1 MAESQA
7 ADAQNF
13 ASSAPISPLALA
25 HLTATLVSAEIIPA
39 KPESGGDP
47 SDDVANASP
56 RRLIV
61 AAAEFLELCEEVQT
75 VRQMAKK
82 ASTAEQEFSTQ
93 YSIWLKKYRDKKS
106 KISEAHIPI
115 QEVLK
120 FVGADRSKLG
130 TAELKKINEEKPW
143 DELPQDRQ
151 KQAMYLY
158 LSHPENQLGITKYDA
173 ESGTK
178 NTVRS
183 PYSTPDMSQAREITN
198 RMKELENE
206 ARAKLQKK
214 LDVVTTPLD
223 ANKKLM
229 AARLK
234 EAENGIPASM
244 LRIEMIDALKEVFAH
259 LMRSKK
265 VMGGKA
271 RQKLVRRG
279 DGTLIVQ
286 PRAKSGRFGGIE

>member
-1 MAESQA
+1 M
-7 ADAQNF
+7 
-13 ASSAPISPLALA
+13 
-25 HLTATLVSAEIIPA
+25 AEIIPA

-75 VRQMAKK
+75 VRQMVKEASRAEEIFHAK
-82 ASTAEQEFSTQ
+82 
-93 YSIWLKKYRDKKS
+93 YSIWLEKYKNEE
-106 KISEAHIPI
+106 SENYDVRIPI
-115 QEVLK
+115 EEVLK

-130 TAELKKINEEKPW
+130 AAELIKINEKKSWE
-143 DELPQDRQ
+143 DLPQRRQ
-151 KQAMYLY
+151 NQAMYLY
-158 LSHPENQLGITKYDA
+158 LSHPENQFGITKYDA
-173 ESGTK
+173 VSGTK

-183 PYSTPDMSQAREITN
+183 PYSTPDMSHAREITN
-198 RMKELENE
+198 RMKELENA

-214 LDVVTTPLD
+214 LDVLTTPLD

-244 LRIEMIDALKEVFAH
+244 LRFEMIDALKVVFAH
-259 LMRSKK
+259 LIRSKK
-265 VMGGKA
+265 VMGGKS

-279 DGTLIVQ
+279 DGTRIRQ
-286 PRAKSGRFGGIE
+286 PRAMSGRFGGIE